1 MMLIGLVLLA
11 HVAFWIF
18 ALFAF
23 PLWATI
29 GLFMLFLILS
39 GNK

>member
-1 MMLIGLVLLA
+1 MILVGLILLA

-29 GLFMLFLILS
+29 GLFLLWLLL
-39 GNK
+39 NKQ

>member
-1 MMLIGLVLLA
+1 MILVGLILLA

-29 GLFMLFLILS
+29 GLFLLCLLL
-39 GNK
+39 NKQ